1 MGAATSARSAT
12 ISLFL
17 LDSGQRKWY
26 QMNDTMHYA
35 GKPADVEIWPVG
47 FPGIKRITFE
57 FRARTSAAQD
67 WLEDSCEMRGKGVAV
82 DRLAATSLRRTLKLI
97 EWMRRDGLLVDVT
110 RLVTLDIKTV
120 SKRQR
125 KAS

>member
-1 MGAATSARSAT
+1 MT
-12 ISLFL
+12 
-17 LDSGQRKWY
+17 Q
-26 QMNDTMHYA
+26 YA

-67 WLEDSCEMRGKGVAV
+67 WLEDYCEMRGQGVAV

-97 EWMRRDGLLVDVT
+97 EWMRRDGLLVDIT
-110 RLVTLDIKTV
+110 RLVAMDVKTV
-120 SKRQR
+120 CKLHPKRR

>member
-1 MGAATSARSAT
+1 MT
-12 ISLFL
+12 
-17 LDSGQRKWY
+17 Q
-26 QMNDTMHYA
+26 YA

-67 WLEDSCEMRGKGVAV
+67 WLEDYCGCKGHGVVVDSVVTSTLPRCLRLLNEMRN
-82 DRLAATSLRRTLKLI
+82 
-97 EWMRRDGLLVDVT
+97 DGLLVDVT

-120 SKRQR
+120 SKRGHNA
-125 KAS
+125 KCG

>member
-1 MGAATSARSAT
+1 MAESNSAEFRSGYYR
-12 ISLFL
+12 
-17 LDSGQRKWY
+17 DSKGKLQRDR
-26 QMNDTMHYA
+26 Q
-35 GKPADVEIWPVG
+35 ADVEVWPVG

-67 WLEDSCEMRGKGVAV
+67 WLEELAGYKGRGVTVDSYAV
-82 DRLAATSLRRTLKLI
+82 STLRKCLI
-97 EWMRRDGLLVDVT
+97 ILECMRRDGLLVDVT

-120 SKRQR
+120 SKRHR